1 MKRVTPQESI
11 AEAMRWVSRI
21 TNIGLSVAV
30 PTLAGYGIDRW
41 QGTFPWG
48 AVVGGAVGGVIALQ
62 QVVLLARSL
71 SAEDDSS
78 RRSQKP

>member
-41 QGTFPWG
+41 QGTSPWG
-48 AVVGGAVGGVIALQ
+48 AVAGGVLGGVIALQ

-71 SAEDDSS
+71 SAADEAPG
-78 RRSQKP
+78 RSPK